1 MQQANSVS
9 ARLDRLQISK
19 VHKRIVALVGGGM
32 FFDNLDIYI
41 AGAVLGVFLSSGF
54 SNLDQNAYFVSA
66 TFLGM
71 FLGTGCAGVV
81 ADLLGRRVTFQWNL
95 AIFGL
100 ASLAGAV
107 APNIEWVIFL
117 RFLCGV
123 GLGAEIVL
131 GYGTLAEFVPPQQRG
146 RWVSTLSMISSMGLL
161 VSTLLSWALIPV
173 FGWRI
178 MFVIPGIGALIILWL
193 RKALPESP
201 RWLEVKGRIAE
212 ADQVVSRIESE
223 VRAEH
228 GELQAPELRPL
239 VAPETIWQQ
248 ALVRPLVLGTMM
260 QVIMFAA
267 LYGLVSWIPTFLL
280 KQGIPINQ
288 SLGQSALMSL
298 GAPTGAFFARLWV
311 DRLGRRVAIIG
322 GSLGAAVM
330 TVLFGQ
336 ASSQLVAVC
345 FGFATFALMYFLFAT
360 IQAVYLP
367 ELFPT
372 SVRMRCNAVCVGI
385 ARLTTAVV
393 PFGVVYLF
401 NTWGVAAVLSAIGGL
416 FFVQAVIMGLLG
428 RETAGRSLELATE
441 ATHRASLEY
450 GSVEATADKAVS

>member
-1 MQQANSVS
+1 MQQASSVS
-9 ARLDRLQISK
+9 ARLDRLPISK

-41 AGAVLGVFLSSGF
+41 AGAVLGVFLSTGF
-54 SNLDQNAYFVSA
+54 SSLDLNAYFVSA

-71 FLGTGCAGVV
+71 FLGTVGAGVV

-100 ASLAGAV
+100 ASLAGAA
-107 APNIEWVIFL
+107 APNMEWVVFL

-173 FGWRI
+173 FGWRV
-178 MFVIPGIGALIILWL
+178 MFAVPGVGALVILWL

-201 RWLEVKGRIAE
+201 RWLEVKGRFSE
-212 ADQVVSRIESE
+212 ADQVVSAIEHE
-223 VRAEH
+223 ARREH
-228 GELQAPELRPL
+228 GELDAPEWRPA
-239 VAPETIWQQ
+239 VAPGSIWQK
-248 ALVRPLVLGTMM
+248 AFIRPLVLGTVL

-288 SLGQSALMSL
+288 TLGQSALMSL
-298 GAPTGAFFARLWV
+298 GAPTGAFVARLWV

-322 GSLGAAVM
+322 GSIGAAVM

-336 ASSQLVAVC
+336 ATSQVAAVGI
-345 FGFATFALMYFLFAT
+345 GFATFALIYFLLAT

-401 NTWGVAAVLSAIGGL
+401 NNWGVAAVLSTIGGL
-416 FFVQAVIMGLLG
+416 LFVQAVTMALLG
-428 RETAGRSLELATE
+428 RETGGRSLELATNTM
-441 ATHRASLEY
+441 ARPMSDYAP
-450 GSVEATADKAVS
+450 VEAPATKAVP